1 MTEQLVDFFIQHL
14 GGNMATEGIVFLVSM
29 LPILEL
35 RGGILAGYLLDLPLT
50 ESFLIAFVGNILPIP
65 FILIL
70 INAIFRWL
78 KKTPLRKL
86 VDWIERK
93 TLSKKDQI
101 EKYGYLGLLLFVGV
115 PLPGTGAWTGALLS
129 CLLHMKKGRSFIAI
143 LLGVLLA
150 GLIVTIFS
158 YGLLASLGIGG

>member
-35 RGGILAGYLLDLPLT
+35 RGGILAGYLLNLPLT

-78 KKTPLRKL
+78 KKTTLRKL
-86 VDWIERK
+86 MD
-93 TLSKKDQI
+93 
-101 EKYGYLGLLLFVGV
+101 
-115 PLPGTGAWTGALLS
+115 
-129 CLLHMKKGRSFIAI
+129 
-143 LLGVLLA
+143 
-150 GLIVTIFS
+150 
-158 YGLLASLGIGG
+158 